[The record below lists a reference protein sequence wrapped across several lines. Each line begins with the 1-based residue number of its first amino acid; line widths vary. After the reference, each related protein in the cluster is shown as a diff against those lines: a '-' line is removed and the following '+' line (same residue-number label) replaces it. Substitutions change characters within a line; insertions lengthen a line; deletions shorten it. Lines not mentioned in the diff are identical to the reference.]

1 MDEFLNGFLKGR
13 DHDDPTTKW
22 VEWKH
27 ISQGKTHCKTC
38 LTLDGCWF
46 EADEQPSSPLHLYCH
61 CVTKKGPYAKVVD
74 EAAAKSAYSKFDP
87 YLFNP
92 KGTYA
97 HGKNKAF
104 EKWGYTMEDS
114 PYLQAEME
122 RQASY
127 KYVSG
132 EYTLGKLDHNGQRIS
147 IRVELERKNSPGTV
161 SFETGWMV
169 YPDGR
174 IQLNTPYGGK

>member
-1 MDEFLNGFLKGR
+1 MDEFLRGFLKGSD
-13 DHDDPTTKW
+13 DHDSTAKW

-27 ISQGKTHCKTC
+27 ISKGKTHCKTC

-46 EADEQPSSPLHLYCH
+46 EANEQPDSPLHPYCH
-61 CVTKKGPYAKVVD
+61 CVTKKVPYTRVVD

-87 YLFNP
+87 YLFDP
-92 KGTYA
+92 QGTYK
-97 HGKNKAF
+97 HKKNKLF
-104 EKWGYTMEDS
+104 ESWGYTVEDS
-114 PYLQAEME
+114 PWLQAEME
-122 RQASY
+122 QQALY

-132 EYTLGKLDHNGQRIS
+132 QYSLGKLDSNGQRIS
-147 IRVELERKNSPGTV
+147 IRMELERKNGSGTV
-161 SFETGWMV
+161 SFESGWMV

>member
-1 MDEFLNGFLKGR
+1 
-13 DHDDPTTKW
+13 
-22 VEWKH
+22 
-27 ISQGKTHCKTC
+27 
-38 LTLDGCWF
+38 
-46 EADEQPSSPLHLYCH
+46 
-61 CVTKKGPYAKVVD
+61 VD

-122 RQASY
+122 RQAS
-127 KYVSG
+127 
-132 EYTLGKLDHNGQRIS
+132 
-147 IRVELERKNSPGTV
+147 
-161 SFETGWMV
+161 
-169 YPDGR
+169 
-174 IQLNTPYGGK
+174 